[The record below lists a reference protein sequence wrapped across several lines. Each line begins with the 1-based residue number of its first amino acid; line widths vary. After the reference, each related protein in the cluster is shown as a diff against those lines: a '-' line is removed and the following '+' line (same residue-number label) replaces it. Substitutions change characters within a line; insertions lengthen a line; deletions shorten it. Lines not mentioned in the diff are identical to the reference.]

1 MTLYKASPTSNQ
13 ASPEAKKKKTAR
25 IFTAVFGG
33 IMFVCTIILIAY
45 VAFEDTISDK
55 IDDMG
60 TASNNAFAKTA
71 ALNSSTLSAFGAL
84 TASSGGAVGDAVGQV
99 QPGPDYD
106 AATETADTDANANA
120 NANAEAGPKESL
132 LQKITK
138 IIANVPKVAI
148 IYGAFG
154 LLVIALILYYVSL
167 IFTTLFAAALKVP
180 SDPSYEDIARND
192 MRDQMI
198 NSVNSARDAFKR
210 KGLFYAKIIF
220 AFHIPI
226 IALMLLAIA
235 LIAFKYRADLVL
247 KKRGLTP
254 EPADAIPKEVWIMV
268 IVLCAVV
275 YISIALT
282 FFMYLA
288 KLKKLDAATSGASY
302 ELLLANN
309 LAAHD
314 GEFMGAIKAYLQ
326 SSWKVNPYAWPP
338 MTIER
343 SFEDSPS
350 GVENMVRM
358 MLTYRLASYFATNV
372 ASFDN
377 DARAGIVD
385 SLSASNMLRTRL
397 AGLGKALSLGNLKS
411 SNTFSTGMT
420 PTNRFTADASTQSY
434 DDVAALNELFRCPVD
449 GCPGSQLTF
458 AQFHAKYFNEIDAGM
473 RGISNDLLQQVSTSS
488 FGQQMSYRH
497 ELSSGYSRI
506 FTGVHKL
513 MPLVL
518 IFIAMGFSVIVLEG
532 KARMISAGSL
542 LILFIVPLILE
553 RKVKSFGGF

>member
-1 MTLYKASPTSNQ
+1 M
-13 ASPEAKKKKTAR
+13 R
-25 IFTAVFGG
+25 IFTGVFGG
-33 IMFVCTIILIAY
+33 IMFVCTIIMIAY
-45 VAFEDTISDK
+45 IAFEDTINDS
-55 IDDMG
+55 IDDINTG
-60 TASNNAFAKTA
+60 SKKAFDNAA
-71 ALNSSTLSAFGAL
+71 ALTSSASVFGTLMRSI
-84 TASSGGAVGDAVGQV
+84 GGADSEGKV
-99 QPGPDYD
+99 QPEPDYD
-106 AATETADTDANANA
+106 AATETTDANK
-120 NANAEAGPKESL
+120 GPKESL
-132 LQKITK
+132 VQKITK

-154 LLVIALILYYVSL
+154 LLAVALILYYVSL

-198 NSVNSARDAFKR
+198 NSVNTVREAFKR

-226 IALMLLAIA
+226 VALMLLAVA

-268 IVLCAVV
+268 AVLCAIV

-282 FFMYLA
+282 FFMYIA

-343 SFEDSPS
+343 SFDDSPE

-377 DARAGIVD
+377 AARAGIVD

-397 AGLGKALSLGNLKS
+397 AGLGNALSLVNLKS
-411 SNTFSTGMT
+411 GNTFSTDMT

-449 GCPGSQLTF
+449 GCPDGKLTF

-497 ELSSGYSRI
+497 ELSSGYSRL

-513 MPLVL
+513 MPLIL

>member
-13 ASPEAKKKKTAR
+13 RSPEAKKKNTSR
-25 IFTAVFGG
+25 IFTGVFGG
-33 IMFVCTIILIAY
+33 VMFVCTIILIAY

-55 IDDMG
+55 LDNMSA
-60 TASNNAFAKTA
+60 ASNNAFAKTA

-84 TASSGGAVGDAVGQV
+84 TASSGGAVV
-99 QPGPDYD
+99 QPEPDYD
-106 AATETADTDANANA
+106 AATETANADADADANKPN
-120 NANAEAGPKESL
+120 ESL

-154 LLVIALILYYVSL
+154 LLVLALILYYVSL

-268 IVLCAVV
+268 AVLCAVV

-314 GEFMGAIKAYLQ
+314 GEFMGAIKEYLQ

-343 SFEDSPS
+343 SFEDSPE

-377 DARAGIVD
+377 AARAGIVE

-397 AGLGKALSLGNLKS
+397 AGLGNALSLVNLKS
-411 SNTFSTGMT
+411 GNTFSTDMT

-449 GCPGSQLTF
+449 GCPDGKLTF

-497 ELSSGYSRI
+497 ELSSGYSRL

-513 MPLVL
+513 LPLVL
-518 IFIAMGFSVIVLEG
+518 IFIAIGFSVIVLEG

-542 LILFIVPLILE
+542 LVLFIVPLILE

>member
-1 MTLYKASPTSNQ
+1 MALYKASPTSNQ
-13 ASPEAKKKKTAR
+13 SSQEAKKKNTTR
-25 IFTAVFGG
+25 ILTGVFGG
-33 IMFVCTIILIAY
+33 ITFVCTIIMIAY
-45 VAFEDTISDK
+45 IAFEDTINEK
-55 IDDMG
+55 LDDMS
-60 TASNNAFAKTA
+60 TASNNAFATTVA
-71 ALNSSTLSAFGAL
+71 HNSSALSAFGA
-84 TASSGGAVGDAVGQV
+84 TYFGGAVGIDQGQAE
-99 QPGPDYD
+99 PYDYD
-106 AATETADTDANANA
+106 AATATANANTK
-120 NANAEAGPKESL
+120 PKESL

-154 LLVIALILYYVSL
+154 LLVLALILYYISL

-198 NSVNSARDAFKR
+198 NSVNSVRAAFKR
-210 KGLFYAKIIF
+210 KGLFYPKIIF

-226 IALMLLAIA
+226 VALMLLAVA

-247 KKRGLTP
+247 KKEKGVEP

-268 IVLCAVV
+268 AVLCTIV

-288 KLKKLDAATSGASY
+288 KMKKLDAATSGASY

-314 GEFMGAIKAYLQ
+314 GEFMGAIKEYLK
-326 SSWKVNPYAWPP
+326 SSWKVNPYSWPP

-343 SFEDSPS
+343 SFDDSPE

-397 AGLGKALSLGNLKS
+397 AGLGNALSLVNLKS
-411 SNTFSTGMT
+411 GNTFSTDMT

-449 GCPGSQLTF
+449 GCPDGKLTF
-458 AQFHAKYFNEIDAGM
+458 AQFHAKYFNEIDEGM

-488 FGQQMSYRH
+488 FGQQMSYRY
-497 ELSSGYSRI
+497 ELSMGYSRM

-513 MPLVL
+513 LPLIL